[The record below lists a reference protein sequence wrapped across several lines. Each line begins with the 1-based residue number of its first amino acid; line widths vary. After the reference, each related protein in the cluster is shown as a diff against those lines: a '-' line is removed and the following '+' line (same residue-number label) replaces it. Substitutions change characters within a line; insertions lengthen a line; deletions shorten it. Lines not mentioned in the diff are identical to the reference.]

1 MDDGQRILD
10 TTGMVHS
17 RVFSYYQDLCREK
30 KEERQLKRRYERA
43 TLGGDR
49 SRESEGDLIVAR
61 IRYLLEYGFH
71 DDRGKRIIR
80 SKEQRQIHETYIRCN
95 LPKIYQRDWED
106 NQERILQKF
115 GLTKLAQEAL
125 VVMPRRSGKTWS
137 MAMFCAVMMVC
148 VSDIEVSIFATGQ
161 RTASK
166 LLKLID
172 KMLRKLFMCIKADD
186 FKVLQKNK
194 ESITLIGPD
203 GTERICG
210 CYPGTVTVRS
220 FLSLSISLSL

>member
-1 MDDGQRILD
+1 MEYGHRILD
-10 TTGMVHS
+10 TAGMVHS
-17 RVFSYYQDLCREK
+17 RVFSYYQTLCDERK
-30 KEERQLKRRYERA
+30 KDRTIKRRHERA
-43 TLGGDR
+43 TLGSAR
-49 SRESEGDLIVAR
+49 SRESEGDLIVKK
-61 IRYLLEYGFH
+61 IRYLLEYGFT

-95 LPKIYQRDWED
+95 LPKIYQQDWED
-106 NQERILQKF
+106 NQERILKKF

-148 VSDIEVSIFATGQ
+148 VQDIEVSIFATGQ

-166 LLKLID
+166 LLKLVD
-172 KMLRKLFMCIKADD
+172 KMLGKLFLNINADD
-186 FKVLQKNK
+186 FKILQKNK
-194 ESITLIGPD
+194 ETITLIGPD

-210 CYPGTVTVRS
+210 CYPGTVTVS
-220 FLSLSISLSL
+220 